1 MDIVMLLMATKRPRT
16 TVSFDPR
23 EYEELQKWADSE
35 FRTVPQLIS
44 ALVKKSLIERREK
57 QQAGTPPS

>member
-1 MDIVMLLMATKRPRT
+1 MMLPMPTKRPRT

-35 FRTVPQLIS
+35 FRTIPQLIS
-44 ALVKKSLIERREK
+44 AIVKKSLIERLEK
-57 QQAGTPPS
+57 EKTNG

>member
-1 MDIVMLLMATKRPRT
+1 MLMATKRPRT

-23 EYEELQKWADSE
+23 EYKEIKEWADLE

-44 ALVKKSLIERREK
+44 AVMKQSLMDHRK
-57 QQAGTPPS
+57 GKNKG